1 MLHPALSTSLSK
13 SFGLN
18 SPFSLSALSSSLTQ
32 LSSSPGFSNMGMSLG
47 RSFEERPKLEAQFFR
62 NFTCCGLDLQDLH
75 GLLEHFEECH
85 VAPENDG
92 TQGGGGAS
100 GVGMDMDNTGS
111 EGTISGPPSPRLTQG
126 PPRNVFEQKKSGLS
140 SFDTPESPA
149 INNIQLDPSMELDM
163 EMDDGP
169 PGPTYNQLP
178 VTTASGAPASTLAA
192 ATTSNAPATGF
203 QQPAN
208 MSAFENSLG
217 LQGGSASKKKFSTA
231 MNATPI
237 GSGLRGIGGA
247 PLVVDPFAANRT
259 QAGGYST
266 PDSSVPGTPI
276 MEEIPGQGVEGMF
289 SIQQPPPVINNLQQ
303 DASVGLAPSLLF
315 PSTPAD
321 SPESDAGSPGSHR
334 EASPSSSSVSSTSNL
349 NLGGNVGGPM
359 SALPPNMKEE
369 QAIALAAALG
379 QSSVAAL
386 PTASDPLGRGIQIS
400 PSGRPYTPPSEKP
413 FKCSVP
419 GCDKAYK
426 QQNGLKY
433 HRLHGHCNAGK
444 GAAGLQEDTSKIEGK
459 PFVCHVASCGKRYKN
474 MNGLRY
480 HYSHSGSHGA
490 LGLSMLAQG
499 VHPPPQYP
507 PGHKKANG
515 ANMSSVGHSPMYNVH
530 HGGSRPGSRSGSP
543 AHSRSASPAPS
554 ALNLGGVQV
563 HVGGLASGHAA

>member
-47 RSFEERPKLEAQFFR
+47 RSFEDRPKLEAQFFR

-85 VAPENDG
+85 VAPDADG
-92 TQGGGGAS
+92 SMTGGLGGGME
-100 GVGMDMDNTGS
+100 MDTTGS
-111 EGTISGPPSPRLTQG
+111 DGTISGPPSPRMSQHG
-126 PPRNVFEQKKSGLS
+126 MPGQSRNVFEAKKSGLS

-163 EMDDGP
+163 EMDDAP
-169 PGPTYNQLP
+169 PPQVYDQMP
-178 VTTASGAPASTLAA
+178 ASTTATASTLAA
-192 ATTSNAPATGF
+192 ATTTNVPATGF
-203 QQPAN
+203 QHPSN
-208 MSAFENSLG
+208 LSAFENSLG
-217 LQGGSASKKKFSTA
+217 LQAGGSASKKKFSTA

-237 GSGLRGIGGA
+237 GQGLRGIGGA
-247 PLVVDPFAANRT
+247 PLVVDPFAANRNAAAT
-259 QAGGYST
+259 GYST

-276 MEEIPGQGVEGMF
+276 MEEIPGHGVEGLF
-289 SIQQPPPVINNLQQ
+289 SVNPSQNSIQGGQMAPQ
-303 DASVGLAPSLLF
+303 DASLGLAPSLLF

-321 SPESDAGSPGSHR
+321 SPESDVGSPTSGR
-334 EASPSSSSVSSTSNL
+334 EPSPSASSVSSAANYNS
-349 NLGGNVGGPM
+349 LGQAMHHGGPPL
-359 SALPPNMKEE
+359 SALPSNMKEE

-386 PTASDPLGRGIQIS
+386 PTATDPLGRGIQIS

-433 HRLHGHCNAGK
+433 HRLHGHCSAGK
-444 GAAGLQEDTSKIEGK
+444 PGQPTPEEISKIEGK
-459 PFVCHVASCGKRYKN
+459 PYVCHVATCGKRYKN

-480 HYSHSGSHGA
+480 HYQHSGSHGA
-490 LGLSMLAQG
+490 LGIQMLNAG

-507 PGHKKANG
+507 AGHKKFQQQ
-515 ANMSSVGHSPMYNVH
+515 SP
-530 HGGSRPGSRSGSP
+530 GW
-543 AHSRSASPAPS
+543 
-554 ALNLGGVQV
+554 
-563 HVGGLASGHAA
+563 